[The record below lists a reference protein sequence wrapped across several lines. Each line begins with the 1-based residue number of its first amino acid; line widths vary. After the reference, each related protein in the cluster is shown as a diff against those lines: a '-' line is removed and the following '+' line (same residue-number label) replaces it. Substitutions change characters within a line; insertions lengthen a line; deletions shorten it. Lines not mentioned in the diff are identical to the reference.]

1 MAPLSGIL
9 VAMVTPLDDDQEIS
23 FKRTDRLLDRL
34 LTEEIAGIFILGTN
48 GEAYVLAE
56 NEKLAFA
63 EHVIDY
69 VHGRTKVLVGT
80 GLNGTAET
88 IRFSQKIASLKP
100 DAITL
105 VAPSFVAPSQQ
116 ELVDHFAAIIHA
128 VDIPVL
134 LYNMPAKTG
143 INIEPASLKQLSKY
157 KNLIGIKD
165 SSGKWENF
173 DGYLANRPER
183 PFSVIMGSDGRI
195 LESFQHGGNAAIAST
210 ANLLTANN
218 VALYHAFV
226 NDNIEKAQKF
236 QDRIQA
242 LRSVLHKAT
251 IPVSLKTALNIA
263 GITVGPARLPA
274 KMPREQDALYRE
286 IGDVIKEYELQG
298 II

>member
-9 VAMVTPLDDDQEIS
+9 VAMVTPLDDDQGIS
-23 FKRTDRLLDRL
+23 FKRTDQLLDRL

-173 DGYLANRPER
+173 DGYLANR
-183 PFSVIMGSDGRI
+183 
-195 LESFQHGGNAAIAST
+195 GNAAIAST

-218 VALYHAFV
+218 VALYQAFV

-236 QDRIQA
+236 QDRIQP

-274 KMPREQDALYRE
+274 KMPREQDALYQE

>member
-1 MAPLSGIL
+1 
-9 VAMVTPLDDDQEIS
+9 
-23 FKRTDRLLDRL
+23 
-34 LTEEIAGIFILGTN
+34 
-48 GEAYVLAE
+48 
-56 NEKLAFA
+56 
-63 EHVIDY
+63 
-69 VHGRTKVLVGT
+69 
-80 GLNGTAET
+80 
-88 IRFSQKIASLKP
+88 
-100 DAITL
+100 
-105 VAPSFVAPSQQ
+105 
-116 ELVDHFAAIIHA
+116 
-128 VDIPVL
+128 
-134 LYNMPAKTG
+134 MPAKTG

-218 VALYHAFV
+218 VALYQAFV

-236 QDRIQA
+236 QDRIQP

-274 KMPREQDALYRE
+274 KMPREQDALYQE

>member
-9 VAMVTPLDDDQEIS
+9 VAMVTPLDDDQGIS
-23 FKRTDRLLDRL
+23 FKRTDQLLDRL

-56 NEKLAFA
+56 NEKLAFV

-116 ELVDHFAAIIHA
+116 ELVDHFAAIIRS

-134 LYNMPAKTG
+134 LYNMPAKNG
-143 INIEPASLKQLSKY
+143 
-157 KNLIGIKD
+157 
-165 SSGKWENF
+165 
-173 DGYLANRPER
+173 
-183 PFSVIMGSDGRI
+183 
-195 LESFQHGGNAAIAST
+195 H
-210 ANLLTANN
+210 
-218 VALYHAFV
+218 
-226 NDNIEKAQKF
+226 
-236 QDRIQA
+236 
-242 LRSVLHKAT
+242 
-251 IPVSLKTALNIA
+251 
-263 GITVGPARLPA
+263 
-274 KMPREQDALYRE
+274 
-286 IGDVIKEYELQG
+286 
-298 II
+298 